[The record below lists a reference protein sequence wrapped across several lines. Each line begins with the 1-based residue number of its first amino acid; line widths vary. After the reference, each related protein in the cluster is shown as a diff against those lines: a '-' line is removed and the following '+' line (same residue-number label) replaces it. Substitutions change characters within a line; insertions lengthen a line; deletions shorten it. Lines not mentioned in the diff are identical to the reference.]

1 MRGMKI
7 AVAVGLL
14 AGLVTLAILAETDP
28 KAKTKP
34 ATPIQTLQ
42 TLIFNSRN
50 SLPAEVIATIESGVD
65 VNGVDSLGRTA
76 LTEALLLGRLDNV
89 DALLEAGADPSQA
102 GRDGYTPLI
111 LASNAGNVGMIETLL
126 SKGAD
131 PERATPAGV
140 TVLHTACR
148 STAEDEPLNQIVAA
162 LLKAGADP
170 NAKDAQGFTPLM
182 VAASR
187 GRVEP
192 LRMLLDAGAKINAT
206 NTSGLNAITYAVMSG
221 DFASRAEWELD
232 LSNPSES
239 TVRAMGLLVMAIQQ
253 SDSLASVRLLLG
265 RGADINIQDAGGWT
279 PIMRAAGIGNIDRYR
294 LIITEAGGSV
304 ETDAAKDQLKM
315 LVKTAHGDQ
324 IVLALRNAD
333 AYVNLPNNVG
343 ADAMTISRMRSD
355 AVGKLIHGLLLE
367 GKRVTAADVTPR
379 TPAPASDPDN

>member
-1 MRGMKI
+1 MKI

-28 KAKTKP
+28 KAETKP
-34 ATPIQTLQ
+34 AAPIQTLQ

-50 SLPAEVIATIESGVD
+50 SLPAEVIATVESGVD
-65 VNGVDSLGRTA
+65 VNGVDSMGRTA

-111 LASNAGNVGMIETLL
+111 LASNAGNVGMIEALL

-221 DFASRAEWELD
+221 DFASRAGWELD
-232 LSNPSES
+232 LENPNERTIRS
-239 TVRAMGLLVMAIQQ
+239 MGLLTMAIEQTE
-253 SDSLASVRLLLG
+253 SLASVRLLLSK
-265 RGADINIQDAGGWT
+265 GADINIQDAGGWT
-279 PIMRAAGIGNIDRYR
+279 PIMRAASIGNIDRYR
-294 LIITEAGGSV
+294 RIIIDAGGNV
-304 ETDAAKDQLKM
+304 ETPEAEDQLKG
-315 LVKTAHGDQ
+315 LVKKAQGDQ

-355 AVGKLIHGLLLE
+355 SVGKLIHGLLLE

-379 TPAPASDPDN
+379 TPDSDPDN